1 LKLGVPN
8 SIFEIQV
15 WGLESEVCGLDIR
28 MLEFKNISKWF
39 DGPEGK
45 VTVLDEVCFSI
56 SAGEFLAVRGPS
68 GCGKTTLLL
77 TAGGLLRPSAGQVSL
92 DGYDPYALGPEKRSK
107 MRARMIGFVFQ
118 QFHLI
123 PYLTVRQNILAPSL
137 ALPAKESDQRARE
150 LVGRF
155 GLDDRAGHVPA
166 QLSTGER
173 QRTALARALLNKP
186 KIILAD
192 EPTGNLDEGNADIV
206 FDYLSQYIA
215 EGGCVLLVTH
225 DVRAAAHA
233 TRTLQMVDGRLIQ

>member
-1 LKLGVPN
+1 
-8 SIFEIQV
+8 
-15 WGLESEVCGLDIR
+15 
-28 MLEFKNISKWF
+28 MLEFKNVSKSF

-45 VTVLDEVCFSI
+45 VTALRGVSLSVLP
-56 SAGEFLAVRGPS
+56 GEFLAVRGPS

-77 TAGGLLRPSAGQVSL
+77 TAGGLLSPNSGQVSL
-92 DGYDPYALGPEKRSK
+92 DGYDPYALSPEKRSR

-137 ALPAKESDQRARE
+137 ALSAKGAGQRTQE
-150 LVGRF
+150 LVSRF

-166 QLSTGER
+166 QLSTGQR

-192 EPTGNLDEGNADIV
+192 EPTGNLDEDNADIV
-206 FDYLSQYIA
+206 FGYLNQYVA

-225 DVRAAAHA
+225 DVRTAAHA
-233 TRTLQMVDGRLIQ
+233 TRTLQMSEGRIIE

>member
-1 LKLGVPN
+1 
-8 SIFEIQV
+8 
-15 WGLESEVCGLDIR
+15 

-45 VTVLDEVCFSI
+45 VTALDGVSL
-56 SAGEFLAVRGPS
+56 SVQPGEFLAICGPS

-77 TAGGLLRPSAGQVSL
+77 TAGSLLRPSAGQVNL
-92 DGYDPYALGPEKRSK
+92 DGHDPYALGPEARSK
-107 MRARMIGFVFQ
+107 LRARMIGFVFQ

-137 ALPAKESDQRARE
+137 ALPAKEADQRAQE
-150 LVGRF
+150 LVSRF
-155 GLDDRAGHVPA
+155 GLDDRASHVPA
-166 QLSTGER
+166 QLSTGQR

-192 EPTGNLDEGNADIV
+192 EPTGNLDEDNADIV
-206 FDYLSQYIA
+206 FGYLSQYVA

-225 DVRAAAHA
+225 DVRTAAHS
-233 TRTLQMVDGRLIQ
+233 TRTLQMSEGRIIE